1 MLVFDFRLEA
11 ELADGVVYD
20 AFGHDEDACSAGLLE
35 EFLLSC
41 PPCNHV

>member
-11 ELADGVVYD
+11 DLADGVVYN
-20 AFGHDEDACSAGLLE
+20 AFGHDGGDGGAGLLE

-41 PPCNHV
+41 PPCNDV